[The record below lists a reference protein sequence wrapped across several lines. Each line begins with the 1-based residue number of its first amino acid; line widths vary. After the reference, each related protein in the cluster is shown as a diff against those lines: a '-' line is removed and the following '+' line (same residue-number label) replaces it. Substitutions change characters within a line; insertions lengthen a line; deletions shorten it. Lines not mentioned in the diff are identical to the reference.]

1 MDNAAAEGVAA
12 KIAGDA
18 GELAGCAC
26 GCHGAPGTAGGAT
39 PADSAPAA
47 FASASGSASSADPA
61 PARHASWPADRL
73 TPRPRRCAD
82 EHLARVL
89 AGEDTLLFDGAMGTQ
104 LQALG
109 AKTGEIPELLN
120 LTDPALITSVH
131 RAYVEVGTEI
141 VAANTFGANRL
152 KLQGQASVDEI
163 FAAAISCAR
172 ASGVRYVAA
181 DLGPIGTLMEPLGTL
196 SFDEAY
202 ELYAEQVRAA
212 TTHGADAFL
221 VETIADLAE
230 MKAAVLACREQS
242 DLPVFATMTFGEDGR
257 TFLGTTPEVAAVTL
271 SALGVDVLGINCS
284 LGPDDTLPL
293 VKRMLP
299 FASCPVMVKPN
310 AGLPK
315 MVGGATVYDI
325 TVEEFCGPVAQMLD
339 AGVSVIGGCCG
350 TNPAIIAGERAL
362 LDARGGVPTPRSPRF
377 EGMAVCSAQELVTLE
392 GREVAVVGERINPT
406 GKKRLKEALRTG
418 NHDYVMGEA
427 IAQTQAGAQILD
439 VNAGLP
445 EIDEP
450 AVLEQLVGELQGVTT
465 LPLQIDSS
473 DPAAIEA
480 AVRSYPGKPIINSVN
495 GTAESLAAV
504 LPIAAHYGC
513 ALVGLTLDDGGI
525 PETAEARYEVARRI
539 VAAAEAHGIPRAD
552 LAIDCLAMAVSTN
565 QAGAFEILDAIR
577 RVRAGLPG
585 VHCAL
590 GVSNVSFGLPFRELL
605 NATFLTAAF
614 EAGLDL
620 PIMNPLSERYMD
632 VVRSW
637 RVLNCQDE
645 GASAYI
651 AQYAGRSDRK
661 PAPAGR
667 LAGSAD
673 AGASWGAAGQAG
685 ESASAAAG
693 EAGSSG
699 ATAGGSTGAPAS
711 PEGRAH
717 ELILTGR
724 RGPMADA
731 VRELLA
737 TRDAMSVIN
746 EVLIPALDEV
756 GERFERGTFF
766 LPQLMASA
774 EAAKVGFEVI
784 RERAASSDD
793 PDGAGATSKGAVAIA
808 TVKGDI
814 HDIGKNIVKMLL
826 ENYGY
831 QVYDLGRDVEPQT
844 VVDCVVEHH
853 LQLAGLS
860 ALMTTTVGAMGQ
872 TIELLRA
879 QAPWCRVVVGG
890 AVLNPEYAQM
900 VGADYYAKDAASAA
914 RICAEVF
921 A

>member
-1 MDNAAAEGVAA
+1 MDNAA
-12 KIAGDA
+12 
-18 GELAGCAC
+18 
-26 GCHGAPGTAGGAT
+26 P
-39 PADSAPAA
+39 
-47 FASASGSASSADPA
+47 
-61 PARHASWPADRL
+61 RHAWPEDRL
-73 TPRPRRCAD
+73 TPRPRRCKD

-89 AGEDTLLFDGAMGTQ
+89 AGEDLLLFDGAMGTQ
-104 LQALG
+104 LQARG

-120 LTDPALITSVH
+120 LTDPDLIASVH
-131 RAYVEVGTEI
+131 RAYVEVGTEM

-152 KLQGQASVDEI
+152 KLQGQASVDEV
-163 FAAAISCAR
+163 FAAAIECAR
-172 ASGVRYVAA
+172 AAGARYVAA

-212 TTHGADAFL
+212 TAHGADAFL

-242 DLPVFATMTFGEDGR
+242 DLPIFATMTFGEDGR

-299 FASCPVMVKPN
+299 YASCPVMVKPN

-362 LDARGGVPTPRSPRF
+362 IDARGGKPAPRGARF
-377 EGMAVCSAQELVTLE
+377 EGLAVCSAQELVTLE
-392 GREVAVVGERINPT
+392 GREVAVIGERINPT
-406 GKKRLKEALRTG
+406 GKKRLKEALRSG

-427 IAQTQAGAQILD
+427 IAQVQAGAQILD

-450 AVLEQLVGELQGVTT
+450 AVLERLVGELQGVTT
-465 LPLQIDSS
+465 CPLQIDSS
-473 DPAAIEA
+473 DPVAIEA

-495 GTAESLAAV
+495 GTAESIAAV

-513 ALVGLTLDDGGI
+513 AVVGLTLDDDGI

-539 VAAAEAHGIPRAD
+539 ADAAEARGIPRSD
-552 LAIDCLAMAVSTN
+552 VLIDCLAMAVSTN
-565 QAGAFEILDAIR
+565 QAGAAEILRAIR
-577 RVRAGLPG
+577 LVREGLPG
-585 VHCAL
+585 AHCVL

-637 RVLNCQDE
+637 RVLNCQDG
-645 GASAYI
+645 GASDYI
-651 AQYAGRSDRK
+651 AVYAGRSDK
-661 PAPAGR
+661 KA
-667 LAGSAD
+667 
-673 AGASWGAAGQAG
+673 
-685 ESASAAAG
+685 
-693 EAGSSG
+693 SSG
-699 ATAGGSTGAPAS
+699 PSGAPAVVEGGPAGAPGVAEAGAADAPES
-711 PEGRAH
+711 PEARAH

-724 RGPMADA
+724 RGPMADT

-737 TRDAMSVIN
+737 THDAMDVIN
-746 EVLIPALDEV
+746 GVLIPALDEV
-756 GERFERGTFF
+756 GERFEKGTFF
-766 LPQLMASA
+766 LPQLMAAA
-774 EAAKVGFEVI
+774 EVAKVGFEVI
-784 RERAASSDD
+784 REQAASS
-793 PDGAGATSKGAVAIA
+793 GAAAATSKGAVAIA

-814 HDIGKNIVKMLL
+814 HDIGKNIVRMLL

-831 QVYDLGRDVEPQT
+831 EVYDLGRDVEPQK
-844 VVDCVVEHH
+844 VADCVVEHH

-872 TIELLRA
+872 TIELLHE
-879 QAPWCRVVVGG
+879 QAPWCRVMVGG

-900 VGADYYAKDAASAA
+900 VGADFYAKDAATAA
-914 RICAEVF
+914 RIAAEVF

>member
-1 MDNAAAEGVAA
+1 M
-12 KIAGDA
+12 
-18 GELAGCAC
+18 LAGK
-26 GCHGAPGTAGGAT
+26 
-39 PADSAPAA
+39 
-47 FASASGSASSADPA
+47 
-61 PARHASWPADRL
+61 
-73 TPRPRRCAD
+73 
-82 EHLARVL
+82 
-89 AGEDTLLFDGAMGTQ
+89 DTLLFDGAMGTQ
-104 LQALG
+104 LQARG
-109 AKTGEIPELLN
+109 AKTSEIPELLN
-120 LTDPALITSVH
+120 LSDPALITNVH

-152 KLQGQASVDEI
+152 KLQGQASVDEV
-163 FAAAISCAR
+163 FAAAIACAR
-172 ASGVRYVAA
+172 ASGARYVAA
-181 DLGPIGTLMEPLGTL
+181 DLGPIGTLMAPLGTL

-202 ELYAEQVRAA
+202 ELYAEQARAA
-212 TTHGADAFL
+212 TAHGADAFL
-221 VETIADLAE
+221 IETIADLAE

-242 DLPVFATMTFGEDGR
+242 DLPIFATMTFGEDGR
-257 TFLGTTPEVAAVTL
+257 TFLGTTPEAAAVTL

-293 VKRMLP
+293 IERMLP
-299 FASCPVMVKPN
+299 YASCPVMVKPN

-325 TVEEFCGPVAQMLD
+325 TAEEFCGPVEQMLA

-362 LDARGGVPTPRSPRF
+362 LDARGGVPAPRGPRF
-377 EGMAVCSAQELVTLE
+377 EGMAVCSAQELVTLA

-450 AVLEQLVGELQGVTT
+450 AVLEQLVSELQGVTT
-465 LPLQIDSS
+465 RPLQIDSS

-495 GTAESLAAV
+495 GTEESLAAV

-513 ALVGLTLDDGGI
+513 ALVGLTLDGDGI

-577 RVRAGLPG
+577 RVRVGLPG

-590 GVSNVSFGLPFRELL
+590 GVSNVSFGLPYRELL

-645 GASAYI
+645 GAADYI
-651 AQYAGRSDRK
+651 ATYAGRSDK
-661 PAPAGR
+661 KAAAG
-667 LAGSAD
+667 AGAGGAAGA
-673 AGASWGAAGQAG
+673 AGASG
-685 ESASAAAG
+685 SASAAGAG
-693 EAGSSG
+693 ASAGGASTSGISG
-699 ATAGGSTGAPAS
+699 AAGAAGAPGSAPTASSADAPDS
-711 PEGRAH
+711 PEARAH

-746 EVLIPALDEV
+746 DVLIPSLDEV

-784 RERAASSDD
+784 REQAASTGD
-793 PDGAGATSKGAVAIA
+793 PAAAGATSKGAIAIA

-831 QVYDLGRDVEPQT
+831 QVYDLGRDVEPQA
-844 VVDCVVEHH
+844 VADCVVEHH

-872 TIELLRA
+872 TIELLHE
-879 QAPWCRVVVGG
+879 QAPWCRVMVGG

-900 VGADYYAKDAASAA
+900 VGADYYAKDAATAA
-914 RICAEVF
+914 RISAEVF

>member
-1 MDNAAAEGVAA
+1 MDSAAPT
-12 KIAGDA
+12 
-18 GELAGCAC
+18 
-26 GCHGAPGTAGGAT
+26 APT
-39 PADSAPAA
+39 PAPS
-47 FASASGSASSADPA
+47 PA
-61 PARHASWPADRL
+61 PRHACWPADRL

-82 EHLARVL
+82 EHLARAL

-120 LTDPALITSVH
+120 LSDPELITSVH

-152 KLQGQASVDEI
+152 KLQGQTSVDEV
-163 FAAAISCAR
+163 FAAAIACAR
-172 ASGVRYVAA
+172 ASGARYVAA
-181 DLGPIGTLMEPLGTL
+181 DLGPIGTLMAPLGTL

-202 ELYAEQVRAA
+202 GLYAEQARAA
-212 TTHGADAFL
+212 TAHGADAFL
-221 VETIADLAE
+221 IETIADLAE

-242 DLPVFATMTFGEDGR
+242 DLPIFATMTFGEDGR

-293 VKRMLP
+293 IGRMLP
-299 FASCPVMVKPN
+299 YASCPVMVKPN

-325 TVEEFCGPVAQMLD
+325 TVEEFCGPVERMLEL
-339 AGVSVIGGCCG
+339 GVSVIGGCCG

-362 LDARGGVPTPRSPRF
+362 LDVRRSVPAPRGPRF
-377 EGMAVCSAQELVTLE
+377 EGMAVCSAQELVTLA

-450 AVLEQLVGELQGVTT
+450 AVLEQLVGELQGVATC
-465 LPLQIDSS
+465 PLQIDSS

-495 GTAESLAAV
+495 GTQESLAAV

-539 VAAAEAHGIPRAD
+539 VAAAEACGIPRAD

-590 GVSNVSFGLPFRELL
+590 GVSNVSFGLPYRELL

-645 GASAYI
+645 GAADYI
-651 AQYAGRSDRK
+651 ATYAGRSDRK
-661 PAPAGR
+661 PAAGLGMGRAAGAAGSDSAGVAGAGASTGGSGAADGAGPAGAAGASGPASA
-667 LAGSAD
+667 AGSA
-673 AGASWGAAGQAG
+673 
-685 ESASAAAG
+685 
-693 EAGSSG
+693 
-699 ATAGGSTGAPAS
+699 GAPNS
-711 PEGRAH
+711 PGARAH

-746 EVLIPALDEV
+746 DVLIPSLDEV

-784 RERAASSDD
+784 REQAASSGD
-793 PDGAGATSKGAVAIA
+793 PDAAGATSKGAVAIA

-831 QVYDLGRDVEPQT
+831 QVYDLGRDVEPQ
-844 VVDCVVEHH
+844 VVADCVVEHH

-872 TIELLRA
+872 TIELLRER
-879 QAPWCRVVVGG
+879 APWCRVMVGG

-900 VGADYYAKDAASAA
+900 VGADYYAKDAATAA
-914 RICAEVF
+914 RICADVF